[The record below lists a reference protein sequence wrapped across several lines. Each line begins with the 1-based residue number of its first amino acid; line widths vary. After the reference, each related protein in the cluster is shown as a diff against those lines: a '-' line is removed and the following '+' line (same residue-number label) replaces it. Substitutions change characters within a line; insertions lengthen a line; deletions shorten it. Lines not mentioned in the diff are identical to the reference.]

1 MSIISEFMSYC
12 LLEKSDLAEE
22 EPERIEPRKEDPR
35 DNLSH
40 ALFSES

>member
-22 EPERIEPRKEDPR
+22 EPERVEPGKKHSR
-35 DNLSH
+35 DNLSY